1 MMVEW
6 EVRIFFPDNSF
17 GQVLDDNRFS
27 PIWKERIF
35 FHASL
40 LAPSLFKSTVPKNT
54 AVYYFRINSNLSR
67 ESMIKGEVKQ
77 DFAVV
82 RIQVVPH
89 V

>member
-1 MMVEW
+1 MTIDFLEF
-6 EVRIFFPDNSF
+6 EKKIY
-17 GQVLDDNRFS
+17 
-27 PIWKERIF
+27 

-40 LAPSLFKSTVPKNT
+40 LASSLFKSTVPKNT
-54 AVYYFRINSNLSR
+54 AVYYFRINSNLSH

-82 RIQVVPH
+82 RIQVVPR

>member
-1 MMVEW
+1 MTIDFLEF
-6 EVRIFFPDNSF
+6 EKKN
-17 GQVLDDNRFS
+17 
-27 PIWKERIF
+27 F

-40 LAPSLFKSTVPKNT
+40 LASSLLISTVPKKT
-54 AVYYFRINSNLSR
+54 AIYYFRINSSLSH

-82 RIQVVPH
+82 RIQVVPR

>member
-1 MMVEW
+1 MTIDFLEF
-6 EVRIFFPDNSF
+6 EKKIY
-17 GQVLDDNRFS
+17 
-27 PIWKERIF
+27 

-77 DFAVV
+77 DFAVI
-82 RIQVVPH
+82 RIQVVPL

>member
-1 MMVEW
+1 MTIDFLEF
-6 EVRIFFPDNSF
+6 EKKIY
-17 GQVLDDNRFS
+17 
-27 PIWKERIF
+27 

-40 LAPSLFKSTVPKNT
+40 LAPSTVPKNT
-54 AVYYFRINSNLSR
+54 AVYYFRINSNLSH

-77 DFAVV
+77 DFAVI

>member
-27 PIWKERIF
+27 RVRKKEF
-35 FHASL
+35 FFML
-40 LAPSLFKSTVPKNT
+40 LCLPPHCSNQPFQRT

>member
-1 MMVEW
+1 MTIDFLEF
-6 EVRIFFPDNSF
+6 EKKN
-17 GQVLDDNRFS
+17 
-27 PIWKERIF
+27 F

-40 LAPSLFKSTVPKNT
+40 LAPSLFISTVPKNT
-54 AVYYFRINSNLSR
+54 VIYYFRINSSLSH

-82 RIQVVPH
+82 RIQVVPR